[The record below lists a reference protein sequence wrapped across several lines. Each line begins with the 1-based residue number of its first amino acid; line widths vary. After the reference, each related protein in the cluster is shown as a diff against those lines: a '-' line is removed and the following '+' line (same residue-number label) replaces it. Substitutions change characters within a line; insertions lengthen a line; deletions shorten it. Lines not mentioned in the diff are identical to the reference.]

1 MNGIAKNPV
10 VGISAYSAPQC
21 IVVEICT
28 EGMLCLSGLNGGGY
42 HDGIDGD
49 DEPLIQF

>member
-1 MNGIAKNPV
+1 MNGIAKNPT
-10 VGISAYSAPQC
+10 VGRSAYTAPQC

-28 EGMLCLSGLNGGGY
+28 EGILCFSSLNGGGY

-49 DEPLIQF
+49 DEPLI

>member
-1 MNGIAKNPV
+1 MNGIAKNSI
-10 VGISAYSAPQC
+10 VGNSTYIAPQC

-28 EGMLCLSGLNGGGY
+28 EGILCFSSLNGGGY

-49 DEPLIQF
+49 DEPLI

>member
-1 MNGIAKNPV
+1 MNGIARNSI
-10 VGISAYSAPQC
+10 VGAPAYTTPQC

-28 EGMLCLSGLNGGGY
+28 EGILCLSGLNGGGY

-49 DEPLIQF
+49 DEPLI

>member
-1 MNGIAKNPV
+1 MNGIARNSI
-10 VGISAYSAPQC
+10 VGTPAYTAPQC

-28 EGMLCLSGLNGGGY
+28 EGILCLSGLNGGGY

-49 DEPLIQF
+49 DEPLI